1 MADDGE
7 GDGGAGEAVVC
18 LRFLCGA
25 LVTEAAL
32 GLEFPG
38 KPPHSNDVRPVQMC
52 SICQRK
58 TRNKHVLRV
67 VRSCSCRWRRRNGR
81 AGASRMLLVLSLAL
95 APQCLLI
102 FADLRANVVS
112 LELSKPALALL
123 QSSGANKP
131 AGVPASL

>member
-1 MADDGE
+1 MEQEGRNGDVSRLLRDAGLRTLRLIPCRPWVTLLPGRGADMADDGE

-18 LRFLCGA
+18 LRFLCDA

-67 VRSCSCRWRRRNGR
+67 VRSCSCRWRQRKGEGR
-81 AGASRMLLVLSLAL
+81 
-95 APQCLLI
+95 C
-102 FADLRANVVS
+102 
-112 LELSKPALALL
+112 
-123 QSSGANKP
+123 
-131 AGVPASL
+131 